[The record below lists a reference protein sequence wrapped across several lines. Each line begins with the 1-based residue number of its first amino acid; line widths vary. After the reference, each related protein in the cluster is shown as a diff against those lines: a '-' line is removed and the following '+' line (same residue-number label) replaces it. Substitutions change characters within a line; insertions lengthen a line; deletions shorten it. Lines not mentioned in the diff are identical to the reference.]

1 MDSNTLIELLEFH
14 LNDKAISAIKIMEQK
29 TLLHERK
36 FYHGQYM
43 AFNEIYSMLQNI
55 KGSDREKE
63 PD

>member
-1 MDSNTLIELLEFH
+1 MDSNSLIELLKFH
-14 LNDKAISAIKIMEQK
+14 LNDKAMSAIKLMEQK

-55 KGSDREKE
+55 QGSHRKNE

>member
-14 LNDKAISAIKIMEQK
+14 LNDKAMSAIKLMEQK

-43 AFNEIYSMLQNI
+43 AFKEIHSMLQNI
-55 KGSDREKE
+55 QGSHRENE